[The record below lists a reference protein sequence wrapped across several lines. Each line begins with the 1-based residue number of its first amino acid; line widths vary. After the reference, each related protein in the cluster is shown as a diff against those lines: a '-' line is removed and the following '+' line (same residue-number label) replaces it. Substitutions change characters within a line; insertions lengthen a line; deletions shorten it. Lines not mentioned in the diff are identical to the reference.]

1 MSGLYL
7 RLIAAV
13 FSVAVVIAGW
23 HALTTHYDHQGYTR
37 AKAEDQAAAEQ
48 QAARNRELQRQ
59 AEKRYVVQQGI
70 RDRFI
75 TQTVKE
81 ISVEAAPLADCRVP
95 DSLRMRLD
103 SLRSCALGDPGA
115 PGCPDGSLPQP

>member
-23 HALTTHYDHQGYTR
+23 HALTSHYDHQGYTR

-59 AEKRYVVQQGI
+59 AEKRYVVQAAT
-70 RDRFI
+70 REKFI
-75 TQTVKE
+75 VQTVKE

-95 DSLRMRLD
+95 DRLRVRLD
-103 SLRSCALGDPGA
+103 ALRTCALGDTGA
-115 PGCPDGSLPQP
+115 SCGPDGSLPQP